1 MNNQLDRARNIG
13 LAERMTGNPGMATA
27 APRSTQVELMLSNL
41 SEEIGFLEKTLEL
54 HMNKI
59 APVLRGEVPTADA
72 GKAVPD
78 KEYLVP
84 VADSIR
90 TMAERVSSARRRV
103 ENLTERTEA

>member
-1 MNNQLDRARNIG
+1 MNSAQRNQDVRG
-13 LAERMTGNPGMATA
+13 LGASVAQA

-41 SEEIGFLEKTLEL
+41 SEEIGFLEKATEL
-54 HMNKI
+54 HINKI
-59 APVLRGEVPTADA
+59 APVLRPEAPSVKA
-72 GKAVPD
+72 GDAVPD

-90 TMAERVSSARRRV
+90 TMAERVAYARRRV